1 MLKLFRF
8 GSWWLYQFLAI
19 GVPLVLI
26 NSRYE
31 FFSEAVSVGGEYTK
45 LNTLT
50 MILIIVVLWV
60 FKSNFK
66 GFYKSLPD
74 GALKQGFQ
82 ALILPT
88 ILLVFWLMLRVSNNH
103 IENLTFITFW
113 SMISNSIGAFV
124 HLWHLELKAKDI
136 ASIRLAG
143 KID

>member
-8 GSWWLYQFLAI
+8 GSWWLYQFLSI
-19 GVPLVLI
+19 GVPLILI

-31 FFSEAVSVGGEYTK
+31 FFSEAVSVGGQYTK

-50 MILIIVVLWV
+50 MILIIIVLWV

-66 GFYKSLPD
+66 GFYATLPN
-74 GALKQGFQ
+74 GALKDGFK
-82 ALILPT
+82 ALLLPAILF
-88 ILLVFWLMLRVSNNH
+88 IFWSMLRVSNNH

-113 SMISNSIGAFV
+113 TMISNSIGAFV

-136 ASIRLAG
+136 ASYRLAG
-143 KID
+143 KIE

>member
-19 GVPLVLI
+19 GVPLILI

-31 FFSEAVSVGGEYTK
+31 FFSEAVSIGGEYTK
-45 LNTLT
+45 LNTFA
-50 MILIIVVLWV
+50 MILIIVLLWV
-60 FKSNFK
+60 FKSNFS

-74 GALKQGFQ
+74 GALKDGFR
-82 ALILPT
+82 ALILPSV
-88 ILLVFWLMLRVSNNH
+88 LAGFWLMLRVSNNH

-113 SMISNSIGAFV
+113 AMISNGIGAFV
-124 HLWHLELKAKDI
+124 HLWHLEIKARDI
-136 ASIRLAG
+136 ARLRLDG